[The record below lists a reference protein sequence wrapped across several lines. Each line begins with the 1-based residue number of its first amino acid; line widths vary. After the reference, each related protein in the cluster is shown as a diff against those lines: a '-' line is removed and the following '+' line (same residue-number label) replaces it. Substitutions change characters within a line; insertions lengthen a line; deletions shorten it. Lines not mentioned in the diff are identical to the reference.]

1 MRLGTPRRDV
11 FTDPFEQDAE
21 IGPALLLLDVDQVP
35 EPMTETARRLTRLA
49 DGVGVRVCH
58 ISSGMAE
65 LGASDVERYVTLLL
79 QGRYAATY
87 LGIGLGGAKSR

>member
-1 MRLGTPRRDV
+1 
-11 FTDPFEQDAE
+11 
-21 IGPALLLLDVDQVP
+21 
-35 EPMTETARRLTRLA
+35 MTETARRLARLA
-49 DGVGVRVCH
+49 DGVGVRVCR

-87 LGIGLGGAKSR
+87 LGIGLGETR